1 MKEFGRMKRILFATS
16 LLVGATLC
24 GGTSTAM
31 AQQPKQQTVTI
42 NAKSMSVK
50 QFFAEVKKQTGLN
63 FIYST
68 DLAAKLPHIT
78 VNATNRPLR
87 QVLDEVMNK
96 VNCRYEIEGNI
107 VTITRR
113 MAGERVRNVSGVV
126 TDESGEPLIGVSV
139 CIDDS
144 KVCTITDSKGF
155 YTLKVPANACTLKFS
170 YLGMSNAELRL
181 GSGRAPLS
189 RNIQMVTD
197 NQLSDVVVTGYQEIS
212 KPKMTDSVT
221 TITSA
226 KLDERYTTNIMN
238 NLEGRVA
245 GLSTYNGKMTIRGTS
260 SLYAETTP
268 LLVVDGVPVEGN
280 IDFAANLTV
289 YEKKNVDYADNFY
302 MTPEQQVDA
311 EAKYW
316 DYYFFHNNGEV
327 ADPIGTTAQSIS
339 MGTQA
344 VTPIE
349 YAYYQRAKGEI
360 SEEELQN

>member
-24 GGTSTAM
+24 GGNSTAM

-113 MAGERVRNVSGVV
+113 IAGERVRNVSGVV

-155 YTLKVPANACTLKFS
+155 YLYS
-170 YLGMSNAELRL
+170 
-181 GSGRAPLS
+181 
-189 RNIQMVTD
+189 I
-197 NQLSDVVVTGYQEIS
+197 
-212 KPKMTDSVT
+212 
-221 TITSA
+221 IT
-226 KLDERYTTNIMN
+226 
-238 NLEGRVA
+238 
-245 GLSTYNGKMTIRGTS
+245 
-260 SLYAETTP
+260 YA
-268 LLVVDGVPVEGN
+268 LVFV
-280 IDFAANLTV
+280 
-289 YEKKNVDYADNFY
+289 
-302 MTPEQQVDA
+302 
-311 EAKYW
+311 
-316 DYYFFHNNGEV
+316 
-327 ADPIGTTAQSIS
+327 
-339 MGTQA
+339 
-344 VTPIE
+344 
-349 YAYYQRAKGEI
+349 
-360 SEEELQN
+360 

>member
-1 MKEFGRMKRILFATS
+1 MKEFGRIKRILFATS

-31 AQQPKQQTVTI
+31 AQQPKHQTVTI

-126 TDESGEPLIGVSV
+126 TDESCEPLIGVSV

-181 GSGRAPLS
+181 GSGR
-189 RNIQMVTD
+189 
-197 NQLSDVVVTGYQEIS
+197 
-212 KPKMTDSVT
+212 
-221 TITSA
+221 
-226 KLDERYTTNIMN
+226 
-238 NLEGRVA
+238 
-245 GLSTYNGKMTIRGTS
+245 
-260 SLYAETTP
+260 
-268 LLVVDGVPVEGN
+268 
-280 IDFAANLTV
+280 
-289 YEKKNVDYADNFY
+289 
-302 MTPEQQVDA
+302 
-311 EAKYW
+311 
-316 DYYFFHNNGEV
+316 
-327 ADPIGTTAQSIS
+327 
-339 MGTQA
+339 
-344 VTPIE
+344 
-349 YAYYQRAKGEI
+349 
-360 SEEELQN
+360 